1 MSHTDLKQWLFR
13 KADRSNPIDNP
24 KIYYAT
30 TAILLIFLGLTFW
43 KKPKIE
49 GTSVNQEVAE
59 SLDLLIPKGMTA
71 YPIPLENAEALTG
84 MVQDFVV
91 VDLYSASSNPPTRKL
106 ASSVRLIRA
115 PAIKSAL
122 YLKAKTYLE
131 PLLSLGLRRPQRSNH
146 PDRINH
152 QISNE
157 ESFREAQNEITFSL
171 FSAC

>member
-115 PAIKSAL
+115 P
-122 YLKAKTYLE
+122 
-131 PLLSLGLRRPQRSNH
+131 LRDRPVRRSTSQR
-146 PDRINH
+146 
-152 QISNE
+152 
-157 ESFREAQNEITFSL
+157 
-171 FSAC
+171 